1 MVKVKRKRHLVSKL
15 IAVGLTLSLMTQSM
29 EGFLFVTNANELTET
44 EVETNANIIS
54 SVNKSD
60 KLEEA
65 IDSKEEE
72 ENQKEE
78 KVLNQFKNEN
88 INESIS
94 LDVEDYSSEYIKI
107 VWENHDES
115 NILSYNVYRNG
126 KFIKNVIGKDY
137 VDKNIEASDDLKDS
151 YIYEVR
157 SVNDEGVEISKSD
170 KKEVYAVDD
179 LTLTGYTQLNCDLIV
194 KNLNITDRS
203 SIYLNGYTL
212 KTTENTYMEDGY
224 LNLEGGSLIVGKD
237 LNMNKSHIVCNKG
250 RLDVGG
256 CLVMNNNSYLTIYN
270 EEGEAYIGGDV
281 EMNESRIIITSTGIL
296 DIKGNLNVKYQ
307 KDSILD
313 ILVVDDGVIIFSGEE
328 QQKINLSDKSY
339 LENVEF
345 RNTSEEGI
353 VLEEPLNALN
363 VKRND
368 TRITYGLANEKYG
381 WTLEEDT
388 VYEGDLYLVSDE
400 LNLNG
405 HKLEVTG
412 SIIQLGGEI
421 NINEGKL
428 TVNEDYC
435 IAGRKMV
442 NGEYVYSKSNGKL
455 IMNKEKDEIHVNG
468 NFVSASVATYNT
480 YATEGKVYI
489 GGDYI
494 QKRDVARYGFGFIE
508 NCQVFFTGN
517 IEHQVEQIIM
527 AENIIIEK
535 NASVNFED
543 GTTSIKNLTIEED
556 AKVNIKGNGIKVLNK
571 IINKSNYVNGTIE
584 IDNNTEV
591 EGNYYN
597 GNICYAGNGKYKRK
611 LKVEGT
617 LYLNGNLVKEDIN
630 NFIYDSLNICG
641 GEFSLADENLEINKD
656 LTVSGGKF
664 VIGASKV
671 TVGNNLMVTNTG
683 AVDMS
688 KNDGNVEVYGNV
700 LWDSNNISNLKAGC
714 MKIYGDFIQN
724 NEENPGLKCSGNHK
738 IVLCGERK
746 QKLSIYNEDVQ
757 INILEITNSS
767 EEGILCDN
775 ELRANSLVG
784 NTDKIRCEENG
795 RVGWTLQND
804 EEIDKDITL
813 VFGKLDLN
821 GHTLRIKGNLI
832 QNGGDIEINGG
843 KLIIDGNYSISKIKV
858 KDDIYEYGKS
868 TGTLKMKKTQDY
880 VLVKGDFI
888 SASGKFD
895 ENDITD
901 GNLEIKGDIYVK
913 KIGNKT
919 GFMCTKNNTVILS
932 GDKQQ
937 YITFEESTKN
947 KARISGIE
955 IKNTSEQGIV
965 VDKPLTITGNIITNN
980 CNIDG
985 TINVTKNTIFEEKS
999 FNGNIIILEN
1009 YTFSKLE
1016 SVKGK
1021 VTIKAGVNL
1030 SSDLEVNDLDID
1042 GGNIYLNGYNLSVK
1056 SDLKLNGGSVYIKR
1070 GKINIDGNLSVSG
1083 ESDILMQYDEDY
1095 ICVNK
1100 DVIWAQNNK
1109 INFSIGTLE
1118 IKGNIYDNTGKIN
1131 ATDEHKLI
1139 LSGTSKQEIEFIEC
1153 GSIYNVVEIENTSE
1167 EGVFCE
1173 KGIPCQKLETHNNK
1187 YITGDGI
1194 LNGYTLNSDVLIDGS
1209 VEFSAGTLNLNG
1221 HTLTVNG
1228 DLIHKAGEIYVNNGK
1243 LVINGDYRIQI
1254 PKTDGTF
1261 MGSYGKL
1268 IMKQTKDEVHVKGN
1282 IYYGAYEDAED
1293 NLINGRLS
1301 VEGNVYQLT
1310 YESDTNFTSSDAFC
1324 LVLNGKKQQVI
1335 FESDNAKIANLDIC
1349 CDETEI
1355 EKPIYVTGL
1364 VSDNKNKVNGFV
1376 KIDQTTQFVNG
1387 TFTGNILIEDEK
1399 SCSLDK
1405 TINVEGCMKIDGD
1418 VQLENDITVGE
1429 LIVNESLSLN
1439 ENKIIVKNNAYI
1451 NGYFYI
1457 EKGQAYLEKKLTIN
1471 PKGYLSMAE
1480 PEGMIN
1486 AKNIEWKWKSRGYL
1500 DKGIINISGNLSVGK
1515 NNENIFYDFINKN
1528 TKVCLTGNGKQI
1540 IDFKDDNSALDN
1552 IEIKNSSEEG
1562 VYFKNNRINAS
1573 NVITNGNK
1581 ITLDSK
1587 CLSGWKLDSDVIMDD
1602 DVYFVADEMDLN
1614 GHKLTINGDLNI
1626 GSGKININKGQLIV
1640 NGNLRYST
1648 VKELDGQNEY
1658 GKSYGSIET
1667 KNDEDYVFVQK
1678 NFVINRG
1685 LSVSEIEEN
1694 GSFEIEGNIV
1704 NEGKERCKIN
1714 GKTILSGEKEQS
1726 IKDVN
1731 NSMIT
1736 FENLII
1742 KNTSEEGVK
1751 CSEPI
1756 FISETLTDEDN
1767 KLILEKT
1774 LTVKTLNVLQSKE
1787 YKGNLIL
1794 SSNEPLNKDLSIDG
1808 DLTVNAGLD
1817 LNKHNLEAK
1826 DIIVSSGDYIYVNG
1840 GRLDVE
1846 KDLKLDG
1853 SYSYLKMDNGNDYV
1867 CVSGSLIVNSSQINS
1882 YGDDIKLKAGILE
1895 IKGDFIQSGK
1905 QNIFKAE
1912 GTHTTIL
1919 SGNELENGK
1928 RKVQNISFEN
1938 LNNCYFNKVILTK
1951 DLKTGYV
1958 FNADISKICK
1968 EYDVKTQKAMELEK
1982 VDKPQVMGVTSTT
1995 AELKWEAA
2003 KEDSVIGYIIYRNG
2017 SKYDISGTNSYYDI
2031 NMEPDSDYVY
2041 SVSSMDSYRNTSELS
2056 DEVMVHTDL
2065 DTESPTKPIL
2075 TVDTKTGSSV
2085 TLKWQES
2092 IDNYRISGYELYRDG
2107 ELLKCIDNGN
2117 NYYKDSGLANNIQHK
2132 YKIRAFDKAGNYSK
2146 FSDEITAYAENPTI
2160 YRMTPEENIIG
2171 GNKVKLLVEYKNI
2184 GNSKGNKVQFE
2195 YLIDETNNKWKKVNE
2210 YLLGQNNYGNI
2221 SSYLYSSIEWDISK
2235 LNMEN
2240 VTIRCTVY
2248 DDDDNYTSL
2257 VKTYE
2262 VDREAPLAPE
2272 ELSEISNNGTT
2283 QLTWISSSSE
2293 DCKGYKIYRRSR
2305 ESEYKLIEEITGKE
2319 NISFVDTNVVQDKT
2333 YWYKISAIDYFNQES
2348 ETTEEVKVIVEKD
2361 REAPKVIKINVN
2373 NKKVNGNAEVV
2384 VEAVDNI
2391 AVDTI
2396 TLQYQEPYTK
2406 KKITIGTQAAK
2417 DGKAT
2422 FNFDTKK
2429 LQDGMV
2435 LLGAIAT
2442 DVNGNKSVVD
2452 YEDDMSTA
2460 VATVLIDNT
2469 GISKPNIS
2477 DVIGYEDSVLIKWEE
2492 CSDDDLGYY
2501 VIEQIIDG
2509 EYVRISKTTNKTG
2522 ILIDNL
2528 ESNTI
2533 YTFRIV
2539 GYDNIGNRGV
2549 ASEDV
2554 LISTSSDNTPP
2565 VISKVESDRLYYN
2578 NLIKV
2583 NISALDNSEIDRIE
2597 VSYSYD
2603 KKEWNNLSEIKKQIV
2618 GKECNLSY
2626 NIDSS
2631 AFAEGKVFIKFVAVD
2646 KESNFSDE
2654 IIKEYVIDHK
2664 QPNKINSLV
2673 SQGKEGLILLNWEK
2687 TDDDILRY
2695 DVYRTVYGR
2704 NAYSK
2709 IGSCEGETF
2718 EDKTCKYGTTY
2729 SYKIKAID
2737 NAENE
2742 SDYSNETIVKRISDT
2757 QAPVVYGILPA
2768 NGKRISGNVT
2778 LKAMAEDNI
2787 KLKKVTFSY
2796 KAVDSREDIWTE
2808 IGTVSNGFDADYP
2821 KVTFGVENLANK
2833 EYFVK
2838 VVATDTE
2845 GNNSDA
2851 YITKYVIDNK
2861 APEKVSINAKAIGYG
2876 AQLTWDKCK
2885 SDDFAEY
2892 ELYRLSPESDKFE
2905 LILSTKDLTYVD
2917 TKLKA
2922 DKEYQYKIY
2931 TIDEAGNRSESEI
2944 VGVIPT
2950 NEDNEKPIA
2959 KVKDNFSVRE
2969 GAEVILDAGSSSDNV
2984 KIQKY
2989 EWDLGNGDKK
2999 SGKKIKYTYTEKGT
3013 YNGKLLV
3020 TDTSGNTATKKFTVK
3035 VRSRNCS
3042 NIKLVV
3048 TGTNAGNKMLL
3059 SNAYVCIDG
3068 EQVSDELYETDELGN
3083 VEIVLKPGAY
3093 QASVYKQGYVA
3104 QKVSFAVDA
3113 GDDKEININLQ
3124 KGGLVSCSL
3133 TQRRLTLDEI
3143 NALGVDIKD
3152 ESNWYIYEI
3161 EYNKTKKEKINV
3173 DKNGNFSCSE
3183 GSGKVVKYNDE
3194 EFIIITNVKRYLK
3207 KMYEVNLTVT
3217 NTTDS
3222 TNEFVIENSSATL
3235 NLPKGLSFVETIK
3248 ENNNAVEIG
3257 NLSGQQTKTASWY
3270 IKADEPNTY
3279 QIDAVFNGMLMPFNA
3294 PISEKIKGEPF
3305 TVSGDE
3311 ENTFTDDGFIT
3322 GEAKEYSVF
3331 VKDAQ
3336 QNSYI
3341 EGARVKLIASDGKKC
3356 DSLTSSEGVAKL
3368 QINKDDKRVF
3378 KLQIDC
3384 NGKEETYVDYNY
3396 SPDCINYSDCIE
3408 VNGKGKIPNKEHKI
3422 KMSSANINGHNIYG
3436 DKLYEINR
3444 LKNESHMFEFSF
3456 EQEIKSYQLLSG
3468 KNVLISS
3475 NNQGCEV
3482 SFSLNGRD
3490 IESNSELKLKIS
3502 GMVDGEKVT
3511 ETYSFKGYVAVVDFI
3526 YNKVIIKGIGKE
3538 KDVLRETKGISQY
3551 FADKAITVNI
3561 DADKDIDI
3569 SKSQLVQGGQVIA
3582 ESQNRTVTCFVKE
3595 LKCNQNVYLVTYDKQ
3610 NKLLDNRQLC
3620 IKITKNPLNDNWNFG
3635 MGGGKLKFVI
3645 PDTDGIPDILKG
3657 AKIEINVDDLE
3668 DLPLT
3673 VYASEEEIV
3682 MKASFVLFSND
3693 NEFIK
3698 NTFDIKAPLEFILK
3712 VNPEENITTGQVKV
3726 GLDVS
3731 VDKEMQICDTPP
3743 LVLGIGG
3750 NAGCDVIGE
3759 LVVQSGDCVYS
3770 LDIKPIMGL
3779 SAKLGAGVKDVVSG
3793 GVYGDAN
3800 LNFMM
3805 NVSNN
3810 VGFGLKKISVK
3821 GDAGVY
3827 VEFLDKEF
3835 SKSFFEKDKEYTLYQ
3850 SDSKKK
3856 IKSFLKQNITD
3867 NAMTD
3872 NFGMSNY
3879 SLITDENNYKA
3890 ANRDYLQSISEW
3902 DESEKSE
3909 VNKIITL
3916 QSSVYT
3922 NSKPRVISC
3931 NGITMMVFNEDD
3943 ETRTAENRSRLMYS
3957 ILNSETK
3964 SWSKPIAVKDDK
3976 TADYGFDIYDDGKD
3990 IYIVWQNADEIL
4002 KEGYSLSET
4011 AKHLGISMVKYDCKE
4026 GKMIFLENVADTLND
4041 EQCQMEPHIVSNDG
4055 HIYVCWYENSNNNVF
4070 GTSGINTIYYKEII
4084 EGSEIVK
4091 VEETT
4096 KTIKSLDIGLLEDK
4110 VYVSYSIGELENKG
4124 GEIKV
4129 LDITGDEIK
4138 QITSENQLG
4147 TNVIFTNVNGKNI
4160 LSWWENNNIKYINSL
4175 SDNAKNILNNKISV
4189 NDYEFVSDGNKS
4201 SIIYTNV
4208 KDNKAQAY
4216 IINYDNII
4224 GKWGNVVELTNQDKY
4239 IENISGTYSD
4249 GHLITAFNQTDATI
4263 KEGKVSLKK
4272 DICFMNI
4279 EPELKL
4285 TIDDVNYEQEVVP
4298 GEDLELSVNVRN
4310 AGLEAVDDIRVE
4322 VKDCFG
4328 KQCGMGEYS
4337 TLLLSGEK
4345 EQYNVKFKM
4354 PYIFKAGEYTINVY
4368 NGEQLCGSYTKKIGY
4383 TDLSVSRRIFNQN
4396 GSYTIQAD
4404 VTNYG
4409 LEKSS
4414 GKVVFYNYYD
4424 ESKIYYT
4431 EEFEE
4436 LSYEEE
4442 TSIVYNVPDNLI
4454 SGDKDCIIGIKVVS
4468 DKEQINTLNDVTTA
4482 TLSEVKEKKLC
4493 VVRFEDTAT
4502 KMSEYR
4508 YTDSD
4513 GKIDEFPKAL
4523 SRDGYIFAG
4532 WYNDN
4537 EKVSKDTVFT
4547 ENTVIVAKWEK
4558 INSDSGNK
4566 DSENVS
4572 KGNEV
4577 GTNTTDASGDNKQY
4591 NSEFVDNNIE
4601 NIIPTKNELYLIK
4614 GITYELVGSHKKSV
4628 AKVVGV
4634 KSHSLKNV
4642 KIPDMIKIGG
4652 CKYKV
4657 VEIGNKAFANCKNL
4671 RKVTIGKNVK
4681 KIGNRAFFKCTKLK
4695 KIVIKSKKI
4704 KSVKSNSFRKT
4715 SRSLIVFVPKK
4726 NYATYKKILKKINVK
4741 FK

>member
-237 LNMNKSHIVCNKG
+237 LNMNKSHIICDKG

-270 EEGEAYIGGDV
+270 EEGEAYIDGDV
-281 EMNESRIIITSTGIL
+281 EVDESRIIIGIGIL

-313 ILVVDDGVIIFSGEE
+313 ILVVGDGVIIFSGEE

-368 TRITYGLANEKYG
+368 TRITYGLDNEKYG
-381 WTLEEDT
+381 WTLQEDT
-388 VYEGDLYLVSDE
+388 VYEGDLYLISDE

-412 SIIQLGGEI
+412 SIIQLGGVI
-421 NINEGKL
+421 NINEGNL
-428 TVNEDYC
+428 TVNKDYC

-442 NGEYVYSKSNGKL
+442 NGKYVYSKSNGKL

-714 MKIYGDFIQN
+714 MKIYGDFTQN

-767 EEGILCDN
+767 EEGILCAN

-784 NTDKIRCEENG
+784 NTDKIRYEENG

-843 KLIIDGNYSISKIKV
+843 KLIIDGNYYISKIKE
-858 KDDIYEYGKS
+858 KDNIYEYGKS
-868 TGTLKMKKTQDY
+868 TGTLKMKTQEDY
-880 VLVKGDFI
+880 VLVKGSFI
-888 SASGKFD
+888 CASGKFD
-895 ENDITD
+895 EKDITD

-937 YITFEESTKN
+937 HILFEDSTLN
-947 KARISGIE
+947 KAYISGLE
-955 IKNTSEQGIV
+955 VKNTSEQGII
-965 VDKPLTITGNIITNN
+965 VDKPLIVTGNINTNN
-980 CNIDG
+980 CVIDG
-985 TINVTKNTIFEEKS
+985 TINITKDTTFEEKS
-999 FNGNIIILEN
+999 FNGDITILEN
-1009 YTFSKLE
+1009 YSFSKLE

-1021 VTIKAGVNL
+1021 VTIKAEVNL

-1042 GGNIYLNGYNLSVK
+1042 GGNIYLNGYNLSSK

-1131 ATDEHKLI
+1131 ATGEHKLI
-1139 LSGTSKQEIEFIEC
+1139 LSGANKQTVEFIEY
-1153 GSIYNVVEIENTSE
+1153 GSVYNIVEIENTSE

-1209 VEFSAGTLNLNG
+1209 VEFSVGTLNLNG

-1349 CDETEI
+1349 CEETEI
-1355 EKPIYVTGL
+1355 ENPIYVTGL

-1808 DLTVNAGLD
+1808 QLTVNAGLD

-2184 GNSKGNKVQFE
+2184 GNSKGNKVKFE
-2195 YLIDETNNKWKKVNE
+2195 YISDENNKWKEINE
-2210 YLLGQNNYGNI
+2210 YLLGPNKYENI
-2221 SSYLYSSIEWDISK
+2221 DYYLYSSVEWDISK
-2235 LNMEN
+2235 LNFDN

-2272 ELSEISNNGTT
+2272 ELSAISNNGTT

-2293 DCKGYKIYRRSR
+2293 DCKGYKIYRRNR

-2319 NISFVDTNVVQDKT
+2319 NISFVDNNVVQDET
-2333 YWYKISAIDYFNQES
+2333 YWYKICAIDYFNQES
-2348 ETTEEVKVIVEKD
+2348 EFTSETKVVVEKD
-2361 REAPKVIKINVN
+2361 REIPKITYISVN
-2373 NKKVNGNAEVV
+2373 NKKINGN
-2384 VEAVDNI
+2384 VEIIVKATDN
-2391 AVDTI
+2391 VQVSTI

-2460 VATVLIDNT
+2460 VAAVLIDNT

-2501 VIEQIIDG
+2501 AIEQIIDG
-2509 EYVRISKTTNKTG
+2509 EYVRVSKTTNKTG
-2522 ILIDNL
+2522 ALIDNL
-2528 ESNTI
+2528 ESNKI
-2533 YTFRIV
+2533 YTFRVV

-2554 LISTSSDNTPP
+2554 LISTTSDNTPP
-2565 VISKVESDRLYYN
+2565 VISTVESDRLYYN

-2583 NISALDNSEIDRIE
+2583 NISASDNSEIDRIE

-2664 QPNKINSLV
+2664 QPNKINNLV

-2704 NAYSK
+2704 NSYSK

-2851 YITKYVIDNK
+2851 YITKYVIDNE
-2861 APEKVSINAKAIGYG
+2861 APEKVSIKAKAIGYG

-2885 SDDFAEY
+2885 SDDFSEY
-2892 ELYRLSPESDKFE
+2892 ELYRLSSESDNFE

-2917 TKLKA
+2917 TKLEA

-3083 VEIVLKPGAY
+3083 VEMVLKPGAY

-3124 KGGLVSCSL
+3124 KGGIVSCSL
-3133 TQRRLTLDEI
+3133 TQRRLTFDEI

-3279 QIDAVFNGMLMPFNA
+3279 QIDAVFNGMLMPFNV

-3422 KMSSANINGHNIYG
+3422 KMSSANINGQNIYG

-3444 LKNESHMFEFSF
+3444 LKDESHKFSFCF
-3456 EQEIKSYQLLSG
+3456 EQEVKSYQLLSG

-3475 NNQGCEV
+3475 DNQGCEV
-3482 SFSLNGRD
+3482 SFTLNGRD
-3490 IESNSELKLKIS
+3490 IESNSELTLKIS

-3511 ETYSFKGYVAVVDFI
+3511 ETYSFKGYVVVVDFI

-3569 SKSQLVQGGQVIA
+3569 SKSQLVQDGQVIA

-3595 LKCNQNVYLVTYDKQ
+3595 LKCIRT
-3610 NKLLDNRQLC
+3610 
-3620 IKITKNPLNDNWNFG
+3620 
-3635 MGGGKLKFVI
+3635 
-3645 PDTDGIPDILKG
+3645 
-3657 AKIEINVDDLE
+3657 
-3668 DLPLT
+3668 
-3673 VYASEEEIV
+3673 
-3682 MKASFVLFSND
+3682 
-3693 NEFIK
+3693 FI
-3698 NTFDIKAPLEFILK
+3698 
-3712 VNPEENITTGQVKV
+3712 
-3726 GLDVS
+3726 
-3731 VDKEMQICDTPP
+3731 
-3743 LVLGIGG
+3743 
-3750 NAGCDVIGE
+3750 
-3759 LVVQSGDCVYS
+3759 
-3770 LDIKPIMGL
+3770 
-3779 SAKLGAGVKDVVSG
+3779 
-3793 GVYGDAN
+3793 
-3800 LNFMM
+3800 
-3805 NVSNN
+3805 
-3810 VGFGLKKISVK
+3810 
-3821 GDAGVY
+3821 
-3827 VEFLDKEF
+3827 
-3835 SKSFFEKDKEYTLYQ
+3835 
-3850 SDSKKK
+3850 
-3856 IKSFLKQNITD
+3856 
-3867 NAMTD
+3867 
-3872 NFGMSNY
+3872 
-3879 SLITDENNYKA
+3879 
-3890 ANRDYLQSISEW
+3890 
-3902 DESEKSE
+3902 
-3909 VNKIITL
+3909 
-3916 QSSVYT
+3916 
-3922 NSKPRVISC
+3922 
-3931 NGITMMVFNEDD
+3931 
-3943 ETRTAENRSRLMYS
+3943 
-3957 ILNSETK
+3957 
-3964 SWSKPIAVKDDK
+3964 
-3976 TADYGFDIYDDGKD
+3976 
-3990 IYIVWQNADEIL
+3990 
-4002 KEGYSLSET
+4002 
-4011 AKHLGISMVKYDCKE
+4011 
-4026 GKMIFLENVADTLND
+4026 
-4041 EQCQMEPHIVSNDG
+4041 
-4055 HIYVCWYENSNNNVF
+4055 
-4070 GTSGINTIYYKEII
+4070 
-4084 EGSEIVK
+4084 
-4091 VEETT
+4091 
-4096 KTIKSLDIGLLEDK
+4096 
-4110 VYVSYSIGELENKG
+4110 
-4124 GEIKV
+4124 
-4129 LDITGDEIK
+4129 
-4138 QITSENQLG
+4138 
-4147 TNVIFTNVNGKNI
+4147 
-4160 LSWWENNNIKYINSL
+4160 
-4175 SDNAKNILNNKISV
+4175 
-4189 NDYEFVSDGNKS
+4189 
-4201 SIIYTNV
+4201 
-4208 KDNKAQAY
+4208 
-4216 IINYDNII
+4216 
-4224 GKWGNVVELTNQDKY
+4224 
-4239 IENISGTYSD
+4239 
-4249 GHLITAFNQTDATI
+4249 
-4263 KEGKVSLKK
+4263 
-4272 DICFMNI
+4272 
-4279 EPELKL
+4279 
-4285 TIDDVNYEQEVVP
+4285 
-4298 GEDLELSVNVRN
+4298 
-4310 AGLEAVDDIRVE
+4310 
-4322 VKDCFG
+4322 
-4328 KQCGMGEYS
+4328 
-4337 TLLLSGEK
+4337 
-4345 EQYNVKFKM
+4345 
-4354 PYIFKAGEYTINVY
+4354 
-4368 NGEQLCGSYTKKIGY
+4368 
-4383 TDLSVSRRIFNQN
+4383 
-4396 GSYTIQAD
+4396 
-4404 VTNYG
+4404 
-4409 LEKSS
+4409 
-4414 GKVVFYNYYD
+4414 
-4424 ESKIYYT
+4424 
-4431 EEFEE
+4431 
-4436 LSYEEE
+4436 
-4442 TSIVYNVPDNLI
+4442 
-4454 SGDKDCIIGIKVVS
+4454 
-4468 DKEQINTLNDVTTA
+4468 
-4482 TLSEVKEKKLC
+4482 
-4493 VVRFEDTAT
+4493 
-4502 KMSEYR
+4502 
-4508 YTDSD
+4508 
-4513 GKIDEFPKAL
+4513 
-4523 SRDGYIFAG
+4523 
-4532 WYNDN
+4532 
-4537 EKVSKDTVFT
+4537 
-4547 ENTVIVAKWEK
+4547 
-4558 INSDSGNK
+4558 
-4566 DSENVS
+4566 
-4572 KGNEV
+4572 
-4577 GTNTTDASGDNKQY
+4577 
-4591 NSEFVDNNIE
+4591 
-4601 NIIPTKNELYLIK
+4601 
-4614 GITYELVGSHKKSV
+4614 
-4628 AKVVGV
+4628 
-4634 KSHSLKNV
+4634 
-4642 KIPDMIKIGG
+4642 
-4652 CKYKV
+4652 
-4657 VEIGNKAFANCKNL
+4657 
-4671 RKVTIGKNVK
+4671 
-4681 KIGNRAFFKCTKLK
+4681 
-4695 KIVIKSKKI
+4695 
-4704 KSVKSNSFRKT
+4704 
-4715 SRSLIVFVPKK
+4715 
-4726 NYATYKKILKKINVK
+4726 
-4741 FK
+4741 